1 MKARDALAAL
11 IEAAE
16 LVGQAFRLR
25 MIVIVPVGDH
35 VTRGALAP
43 EIALVSNVQWPFEMY
58 EPDPRII
65 GGQQI
70 VNVLPVRQNQQ
81 LRVLVRLP
89 LEALDGLRQPPAPV
103 LRQTQARHETNAARL
118 PLKPRE
124 R

>member
-1 MKARDALAAL
+1 
-11 IEAAE
+11 
-16 LVGQAFRLR
+16 
-25 MIVIVPVGDH
+25 
-35 VTRGALAP
+35 
-43 EIALVSNVQWPFEMY
+43 MY

-70 VNVLPVRQNQQ
+70 VNVFPVRQNQQ

-89 LEALDGLRQPPAPV
+89 LEARDGLRQPLPPV